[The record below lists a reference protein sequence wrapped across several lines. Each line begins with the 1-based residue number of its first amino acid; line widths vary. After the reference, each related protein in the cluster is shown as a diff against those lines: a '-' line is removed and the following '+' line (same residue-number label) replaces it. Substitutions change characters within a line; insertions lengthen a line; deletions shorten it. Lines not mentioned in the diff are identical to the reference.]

1 MAVISELIDL
11 GLALKQKGKL
21 EGAIEHFRQLQA
33 TYPDNARIMFELG
46 ACWTA
51 LGVPKQALTL
61 YRELMALPKG
71 KGLPAK
77 DVPRLYTRLGATLLA
92 LNEFDEALSVIDEGL
107 RLHPSYRPLRAFRI
121 FCLDAAGMPR
131 SALNDALDLMLESLA
146 PSRWDTFEDEIR
158 GLVTSL
164 HVDDGYAGA
173 QSATHAAAET
183 KSTTVVAKSSSNM
196 GPADV
201 SGSTGKAEPN
211 EAAANASS
219 ENAPA
224 ISKIEVDQIDLGE
237 QDIELRVK
245 VVKREKQRARTSK
258 KKAGP
263 GQFGNKAVRIDI
275 SATGDKHEGQPDDD
289 APATAAGKLEIP
301 IDFD

>member
-11 GLALKQKGKL
+11 GLALKQNGKL

-51 LGVPKQALTL
+51 FGVPKQALPL
-61 YRELMALPKG
+61 YRELMAMPKG

-77 DVPRLYTRLGATLLA
+77 DAPRLFTRLGATLLA

-131 SALNDALDLMLESLA
+131 SALGDSLDLMLESLA

-158 GLVTSL
+158 GLVASL
-164 HVDDGYAGA
+164 HLDDGYAGA
-173 QSATHAAAET
+173 QSATQTATDT
-183 KSTTVVAKSSSNM
+183 KATTVAVKSSSNK

-201 SGSTGKAEPN
+201 KGSTSKAESN

-224 ISKIEVDQIDLGE
+224 ISKIEVDQIDRGE
-237 QDIELRVK
+237 KDIELKVK
-245 VVKREKQRARTSK
+245 VVKRERQRSRTSK
-258 KKAGP
+258 KNAGR
-263 GQFGNKAVRIDI
+263 GQFGNRAVRIDI
-275 SATGDKHEGQPDDD
+275 SATGDKHEGQSDDD

-301 IDFD
+301 VDFD